1 MTTLESPLFEQLR
14 VINNVFAN
22 PIEPIPP
29 DCSAI
34 KQLSP
39 LLLPLSPL
47 KTELAPHQ
55 QSMVQAMV
63 NHRIRMSQGYR
74 TDNQLLH
81 SKLGILG
88 DPPGTGKTL
97 SVLAYLTPEIQ
108 EELKPISHYEL
119 NSQSNRYFFSHTI
132 EPVFDS
138 SSINIIFVPGHLLS
152 QWTREIQTHT
162 RFQPVILE
170 NKRMLR
176 NRTTATLLVNSPF
189 LLTTTRLFRDVQE
202 FCVNNSIRWNNVFL
216 DEATA
221 SHIGSAE
228 LLPSVGFLWLITSNW
243 MAFLFKNTYIQIGDL
258 EMVRNR
264 LHLSEEC
271 ERWLDST
278 RDQNMIIGTH
288 IESSNFVKH
297 IIPWQ
302 HGLRSNLILRNATA
316 AIPQRYTV
324 NEVIIPCTQTFT
336 LGTLPQL
343 FLRNS
348 FEGLVHKNIPALF
361 HGLSMTPYT
370 IEQLLQIYPEK
381 AALLQLKQQ
390 DDCVFCIEPAQY
402 PVVLPC
408 CTSFFCG
415 ACIFRHF
422 ITQAH
427 PKCPTCR
434 TDIVLPNLLY
444 VPNEP
449 MNNQDPSMNKI
460 DASIDYIQKNPGS
473 YLIYSVFENNYY
485 QLYPRLQSLG
495 IQCELLDH
503 YVSKFNKTIANF
515 NNGTTRVLF
524 VSGIDLIRGLTL
536 SKASHLIYFSKCSSY
551 EAQAVL
557 QHSIL
562 RMGRGQEVLTIVK
575 LVSSVE

>member
-14 VINNVFAN
+14 IINNVFAN
-22 PIEPIPP
+22 AIEPIPP

-34 KQLSP
+34 KQTP
-39 LLLPLSPL
+39 LLPLL

-63 NHRIRMSQGYR
+63 NHRIRMSQGFQS
-74 TDNQLLH
+74 DNQRLH
-81 SKLGILG
+81 SKLGVVG

-108 EELKPISHYEL
+108 ESLKPISHYEL

-132 EPVFDS
+132 EPLFDS
-138 SSINIIFVPGHLLS
+138 SSINIVFVPGHLLS
-152 QWTREIQTHT
+152 QWTREIQLHT
-162 RFQPVILE
+162 RLQPVVLE
-170 NKRMLR
+170 TKRMLR
-176 NRTTATLLVNSPF
+176 NRTTAALLLNSPF

-202 FCVNNSIRWNNVFL
+202 FCAEHQIRWNNVFL

-221 SHIGSAE
+221 SHIGSTE
-228 LLPSVGFLWLITSNW
+228 LLPSIGFLWLITSNW
-243 MAFLFKNTYIQIGDL
+243 MAFLFKNTYIQMGDL

-264 LHLSEEC
+264 LVLSDEC
-271 ERWLDST
+271 ATWLDST

-302 HGLRSNLILRNATA
+302 HGLRSNLILRNAASTIA
-316 AIPQRYTV
+316 QHYTI
-324 NEVIIPCTQTFT
+324 NEVLIPCTQTFT
-336 LGTLPQL
+336 LATLPQV

-348 FEGLVHKNIPALF
+348 FEGLVHKNIPQLF
-361 HGLSMTPYT
+361 HGLSISPYT
-370 IEQLLQIYPEK
+370 VEQLIQLYPEK
-381 AALLQLKQQ
+381 AELIARKQQ
-390 DDCVFCIEPAQY
+390 DDCVFCLESTQH

-408 CTSFFCG
+408 CMSFFCG

-422 ITQAH
+422 ITQGH

-434 TDIVLPNLLY
+434 TDILLPTMLFI
-444 VPNEP
+444 PSEP
-449 MNNQDPSMNKI
+449 LEQPTLNKI
-460 DASIDYIQKNPGS
+460 EACIEYIQKNPGS
-473 YLIYSVFENNYY
+473 YVIYSIFENNYY

-495 IQCELLDH
+495 IQCELVDH

-515 NNGTTRVLF
+515 NNGTTHVLF

-536 SKASHLIYFSKCSSY
+536 SKATHLIYFSKCSSY

-562 RMGRGQEVLTIVK
+562 RMGRPLKALTIVK
-575 LVSSVE
+575 LLSSVE